1 MDAIPNFGPLATQVA
16 PSAVPSRGNRSMSDR
31 RWLSAILLAVWAVAS
46 VPGTVQADVAGTTRS
61 LREEASAGDSKGTE
75 IEAPEALTRLIRR
88 GGTPGSVE
96 QLLELEDQQRRIAET
111 VAACTVNVS
120 IGPAQG
126 CGVIISE
133 SGYILTAAHVATR
146 PGKGAIITFRDGRSV
161 KATTLGLNRAVD
173 AGLMKID
180 PGQDDGAPWPVAS
193 LGASDQLRAGMWC
206 IASGHPGGF
215 DRERGVV
222 TRVGRVLAVR
232 DDTIVTD
239 CALIG
244 GDSGGP
250 LFDLNGRL
258 IAIHSRIG
266 NDVADNL
273 HVPIDHFDKTWE
285 RLVTGEAWGF
295 LPGFKP
301 NLGVKGKPDSPVA
314 EIAEVLPGSPA
325 AAAGFR
331 EGDVI
336 EEFGDVPISN
346 FKSLQAA
353 VADTMPGE
361 RLPVYVRRGEQRIRL
376 LVEIGRSG
384 SP

>member
-1 MDAIPNFGPLATQVA
+1 MV
-16 PSAVPSRGNRSMSDR
+16 V
-31 RWLSAILLAVWAVAS
+31 AVWAVAC
-46 VPGTVQADVAGTTRS
+46 VPTAAWADVAGTTRS
-61 LREEASAGDSKGTE
+61 LREEASAGASEGTE

-126 CGVIISE
+126 CGVIVSE
-133 SGYILTAAHVATR
+133 SGYVLTAAHVATR
-146 PGKGAIITFRDGRSV
+146 PGKVAIVTFRDGRSV

-180 PGQDDGAPWPVAS
+180 PGQDGGAPWPVAS
-193 LGASDQLRAGMWC
+193 LGVSDRLRAGMWC

-215 DRERGVV
+215 DLERGVV

-295 LPGFKP
+295 LQGFKP

-325 AAAGFR
+325 AAAGIR
-331 EGDVI
+331 EGDVV
-336 EEFGDVPISN
+336 EDFGDIAITN

-353 VADTMPGE
+353 VSDTMPGE
-361 RLPVYVRRGEQRIRL
+361 RLTVMVRRGEQRIRL

-384 SP
+384 SSG

>member
-1 MDAIPNFGPLATQVA
+1 MDLTAISLPRLTDVTASTSGQSRRTVRRLSFQACVRVVCLGLMLAG
-16 PSAVPSRGNRSMSDR
+16 SAVAIADDAKPIPSLRDE
-31 RWLSAILLAVWAVAS
+31 VAATAS
-46 VPGTVQADVAGTTRS
+46 PGTGLD
-61 LREEASAGDSKGTE
+61 
-75 IEAPEALTRLIRR
+75 APESLTRLIRQ
-88 GGTPGSVE
+88 GGTPKSID
-96 QLLELEDQQRRIAET
+96 QLLELEEQQRRISEA

-133 SGYILTAAHVATR
+133 SGYVLTAAHVATR
-146 PGKGAIITFRDGRSV
+146 PGKQAIITFRDGSSV
-161 KATTLGLNRAVD
+161 TATTLGLNREVD

-180 PGQDDGAPWPVAS
+180 PGQAKGRPWPVAS
-193 LGASDQLRAGMWC
+193 LGTSEGLRSGMWC

-215 DRERGVV
+215 DRSRGVV
-222 TRVGRVLAVR
+222 TRIGRILAVR
-232 DDTIVTD
+232 QDAIVTD

-273 HVPIDHFDKTWE
+273 HVPIDHFERTWT
-285 RLVTGEAWGF
+285 RLVAGEAWGF
-295 LPGFKP
+295 LPGFQP

-314 EIAEVLPGSPA
+314 ELAEVAAKSPA
-325 AAAGFR
+325 ASAGLR
-331 EGDVI
+331 VGDVI
-336 EEFGDVPISN
+336 EKFGDVDISN

-361 RLPVYVRRGEQRIRL
+361 RLPVRIRRGDQPIRL
-376 LVEIGRSG
+376 VVEIGRK
-384 SP
+384 